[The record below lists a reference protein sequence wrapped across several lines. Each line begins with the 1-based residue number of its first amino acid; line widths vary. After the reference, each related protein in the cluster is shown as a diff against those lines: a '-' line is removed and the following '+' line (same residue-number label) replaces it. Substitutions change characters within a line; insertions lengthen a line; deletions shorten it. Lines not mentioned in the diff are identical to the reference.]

1 MKEDTKATRETKVKE
16 EMMELMEVRVKLV
29 TLGFPAVKVLL
40 DQMVNRESQDQREM
54 LVLMDRKEQKEILEE
69 TANQEGLENM
79 GSWDLRVIRVLVEP
93 MGTKESAVM
102 MVYQDQMEVVERE
115 EYLERR
121 GSRVPVGTE
130 DQEETRGSQDP
141 VESRGGRAQLAP
153 TETLA
158 RLAGMG
164 LPATEE
170 MKAHLDQRD
179 PKEREESKELRE
191 TEARWGS
198 GEKMVSQETAQQ
210 VALVS
215 RVTLGPVE
223 TLVSRVE
230 REPLDP
236 KEMTESPASQA
247 PITGNQG
254 IQELRGPKVTEDPR
268 ADRDLQGLLDQQDL
282 MTVKFWISS

>member
-115 EYLERR
+115 E
-121 GSRVPVGTE
+121 
-130 DQEETRGSQDP
+130 
-141 VESRGGRAQLAP
+141 
-153 TETLA
+153 
-158 RLAGMG
+158 
-164 LPATEE
+164 
-170 MKAHLDQRD
+170 
-179 PKEREESKELRE
+179 
-191 TEARWGS
+191 
-198 GEKMVSQETAQQ
+198 
-210 VALVS
+210 
-215 RVTLGPVE
+215 
-223 TLVSRVE
+223 
-230 REPLDP
+230 
-236 KEMTESPASQA
+236 
-247 PITGNQG
+247 
-254 IQELRGPKVTEDPR
+254 
-268 ADRDLQGLLDQQDL
+268 
-282 MTVKFWISS
+282 